1 MTDIEEK
8 KNDEVEEESDF
19 ADEIKPAAEP
29 APASEAPEEPE
40 DQIDL
45 HSEEAEEP

>member
-8 KNDEVEEESDF
+8 KNDEVEEEESDF

-29 APASEAPEEPE
+29 APASEAPE
-40 DQIDL
+40 
-45 HSEEAEEP
+45 AW

>member
-19 ADEIKPAAEP
+19 ADEIKTAVEETP
-29 APASEAPEEPE
+29 APEATQAP
-40 DQIDL
+40 IGRRKI
-45 HSEEAEEP
+45 